1 MTDRP
6 FVKVTWTTGTRNDGV
21 WLYETTKATGDGES
35 GSISL
40 GPFKDQAE
48 ARAFAGA
55 RQRGLAEM
63 MARMRAQMTL
73 AMRGEMA
80 A

>member
-6 FVKVTWTTGTRNDGV
+6 FVKISWTTGSRNDGV
-21 WLYETTKATGDGES
+21 WLCEATKATGDGES
-35 GSISL
+35 GSIDF
-40 GPFKDQAE
+40 GPFKDHGE
-48 ARAFAGA
+48 ALAFAGA